1 MTPFPISMAIPTTSP
16 YSERVLAAAACLFW
30 FCLTKPTVRVPRK
43 LTLTL
48 QRRERERGRERE
60 RERGVILTRVREGGV
75 ILTRVTFNYAC
86 VYVTVAV
93 SAPGQSK

>member
-1 MTPFPISMAIPTTSP
+1 MTPFPLSMAIPTTSP

-43 LTLTL
+43 LTQTL
-48 QRRERERGRERE
+48 QKRERVG
-60 RERGVILTRVREGGV
+60 GWGV

>member
-1 MTPFPISMAIPTTSP
+1 MTPFPLSMAIPTTSP

-43 LTLTL
+43 LTPTL
-48 QRRERERGRERE
+48 QKRERVG
-60 RERGVILTRVREGGV
+60 GWGV